1 MSEFRESLRARL
13 DAILDQACSS
23 LVNGGDHDT
32 RKYVAERLAEAARNG
47 ITHLEEL
54 SVVARR
60 ALLEISKR
68 KASLRGFRLG
78 IVGHAYWAARGI
90 GSDRHGPPAFFEC
103 AGGPLEARQRGRD
116 DREHTPS

>member
-68 KASLRGFRLG
+68 KAVEGLPPWHCRSRLLG
-78 IVGHAYWAARGI
+78 CQ
-90 GSDRHGPPAFFEC
+90 RHWE
-103 AGGPLEARQRGRD
+103 
-116 DREHTPS
+116 